1 MKHLHILLSFNF
13 FSLEFEFWVHLHLDE
28 RVPAGSAIDIALGVI
43 EEVSDEYVARA
54 PLAVLMLGAPR
65 VPLVSA
71 FLLRRKI
78 VLVEVGLLIGLHLL
92 SGGLVH

>member
-13 FSLEFEFWVHLHLDE
+13 FSLEFWVYLGE

-78 VLVEVGLLIGLHLL
+78 VLVEVGLLIGLH
-92 SGGLVH
+92 GLVH